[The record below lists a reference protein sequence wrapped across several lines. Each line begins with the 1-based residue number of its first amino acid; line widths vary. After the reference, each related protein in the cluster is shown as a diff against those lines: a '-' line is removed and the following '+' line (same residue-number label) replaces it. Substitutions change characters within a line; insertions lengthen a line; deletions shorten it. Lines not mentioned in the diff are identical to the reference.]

1 MAEQWLVVFRIVC
14 VCRERRNTVSFI
26 KPFFMSL
33 EYRA

>member
-1 MAEQWLVVFRIVC
+1 MAERWLAVFRIVC
-14 VCRERRNTVSFI
+14 VCRKPRNTVSFI